1 MLPLSD
7 RWAPFLTSQPEAGM
21 GYQIGTVV
29 LKDGRRFLK
38 VIIDSGVITSVDGR
52 TDIPFTE
59 ADIET
64 ITIHNRR

>member
-38 VIIDSGVITSVDGR
+38 VIIDSGAISTVDGS